1 MSPPASGSGSGP
13 PPLRP
18 FGLVLH
24 RNGVWSH
31 EGQPILNRRLRE
43 RFDRSVVYLPE
54 EQSYIVQVGRFRG
67 LIEVEETGFFVRA
80 VDLVRGELALSDGS
94 REPLEVSTLSLS
106 PLDGA
111 LIARVKRSLNNG
123 TGLPARFFHGPQAEF
138 LSAVDFSSTGVVG
151 VPLAGQWVELPLGL
165 AAELADD

>member
-1 MSPPASGSGSGP
+1 MSETGSAAESGP

-43 RFDRSVVYLPE
+43 RFDQSVAYLPD

-80 VDLVRGELALSDGS
+80 VDLVRGEVALSDGT
-94 REPLEVSTLSLS
+94 REPLEVSTLTLS
-106 PLDGA
+106 PSDGA
-111 LIARVKRSLNNG
+111 LVARVKMPLEAA
-123 TGLPARFFHGPQAEF
+123 GLPARFFHGPQAEF
-138 LSAVDFSSTGVVG
+138 LSAVDFSARGRVG
-151 VPLAGQWVELPLGL
+151 VLIAGHWQELPLGL
-165 AAELADD
+165 ASQLADD

>member
-1 MSPPASGSGSGP
+1 MSELASGSGSGP

-43 RFDRSVVYLPE
+43 RFDRSVVYLPD
-54 EQSYIVQVGRFRG
+54 EQGYIVKVGHFRG

-80 VDLVRGELALSDGS
+80 VDLVRGEVALSDGTC
-94 REPLEVSTLSLS
+94 EPLEVSTLSLS
-106 PLDGA
+106 PSDGA
-111 LIARVKRSLNNG
+111 LVARVKRSLDAR
-123 TGLPARFFHGPQAEF
+123 GLPARFFHGPQAEF
-138 LSAVDFSSTGVVG
+138 LSAVDFSASGEVG
-151 VPLAGQWVELPLGL
+151 ILMAGQWVGLPLRL

>member
-1 MSPPASGSGSGP
+1 
-13 PPLRP
+13 
-18 FGLVLH
+18 VLH

-80 VDLVRGELALSDGS
+80 VDLLCGELALSDGS

-106 PLDGA
+106 PSDGA
-111 LIARVKRSLNNG
+111 LVARVKRSLHEA
-123 TGLPARFFHGPQAEF
+123 GLPARFFHGPQAEF
-138 LSAVDFSSTGVVG
+138 LSAVDFSSNGELGVQT
-151 VPLAGQWVELPLGL
+151 AGQWVELPLGL

>member
-1 MSPPASGSGSGP
+1 MSRLEAGVESGV

-31 EGQPILNRRLRE
+31 EGQPIVNRRLRE
-43 RFDRSVVYLPE
+43 RFDRSVVYLPA

-80 VDLVRGELALSDGS
+80 VDLARGEVALSDGT
-94 REPLEVSTLSLS
+94 RELLEVSSLTLSPS
-106 PLDGA
+106 DGA
-111 LIARVKRSLNNG
+111 LVARVKRSLEEA
-123 TGLPARFFHGPQAEF
+123 GLPARFFHGPQAEL
-138 LSAVDFSSTGVVG
+138 LSGVDQAPDGELGVSV
-151 VPLAGQWVELPLGL
+151 AGEWVELPLGL